1 MHEKTYKEYFY
12 YQSPSLLRKD
22 LYEENQILYE
32 ENQIKNEKIVKY
44 INDSLIDLRN
54 PVNSNKIPDN
64 ENPNRTIDI
73 VEKMLI
79 FNKQQKSKGLKIL
92 APKQMLQ
99 RLPIGLAQ
107 VKTGNTSENF
117 LNEIQQIIY
126 SKEKYWVWYDNIN
139 NFE

>member
-1 MHEKTYKEYFY
+1 M
-12 YQSPSLLRKD
+12 
-22 LYEENQILYE
+22 
-32 ENQIKNEKIVKY
+32 KNEKIVKY

-64 ENPNRTIDI
+64 ENPNKTIDI

-92 APKQMLQ
+92 TPKQMLQ

-107 VKTGNTSENF
+107 VKNGNTSENF

-126 SKEKYWVWYDNIN
+126 SKEKYWIWYDNIN
-139 NFE
+139 NVNLK

>member
-1 MHEKTYKEYFY
+1 M
-12 YQSPSLLRKD
+12 
-22 LYEENQILYE
+22 
-32 ENQIKNEKIVKY
+32 KNEKIVKY

-64 ENPNRTIDI
+64 ENPNKTIDI

-92 APKQMLQ
+92 TPKQMLQ

-107 VKTGNTSENF
+107 VKNGNTSENF

-126 SKEKYWVWYDNIN
+126 SKEKYWIWYDNIKD
-139 NFE
+139 FE

>member
-1 MHEKTYKEYFY
+1 M
-12 YQSPSLLRKD
+12 
-22 LYEENQILYE
+22 
-32 ENQIKNEKIVKY
+32 KNEKIVKY

-64 ENPNRTIDI
+64 ENPNKTIDI

-79 FNKQQKSKGLKIL
+79 FSKQQKSKGLKIL
-92 APKQMLQ
+92 TPKQMLQ

-107 VKTGNTSENF
+107 VKNGNTSENF

-126 SKEKYWVWYDNIN
+126 SKEKYWIWYDNIN